1 MRPVKTIHPGAYL
14 RALIL
19 VWSISFLSGC
29 TSGHKDPA
37 TIAPQTAWIGQNN
50 LTNSTPAQF
59 SDTGAGDSDFVPSY
73 YDPSYGPAGEG
84 RHGLRH
90 W

>member
-1 MRPVKTIHPGAYL
+1 MKTTHPGSYL

-19 VWSISFLSGC
+19 VWSISILGGC

-37 TIAPQTAWIGQNN
+37 TTAPYAAGIGQGG
-50 LTNSTPAQF
+50 LANSAPSQIN
-59 SDTGAGDSDFVPSY
+59 DTAMGDSDFVPNF

-84 RHGLRH
+84 RRGLRR
-90 W
+90 